1 MNTISKI
8 ISFFFL
14 LLVTT
19 MSGQEYFEGVLEYNV
34 SYEST
39 SEFISVETLESEFGT
54 SFTAYVQEDRYAMI
68 FNGTGQFGWV
78 KVIVSLKEGYAFTE
92 FEKSDTITK
101 TKLNKPQEGLIEFKR
116 NSDNKK
122 LVLNEWCESVTL
134 TYKPSGPNVF
144 YQEHRAVYYFN
155 PKYKLNAKVYE
166 NYTDGYRNLFVAESN
181 AISIRNE
188 VEFFPLF
195 KQIDE
200 ATSIVAQEVPD
211 AMFDLNPTKTILEE

>member
-1 MNTISKI
+1 MNTITKI
-8 ISFFFL
+8 ASFFFL
-14 LLVTT
+14 LMITT
-19 MSGQEYFEGVLEYNV
+19 MSGQEYFEGVLEYKV
-34 SYEST
+34 SYESS
-39 SEFISVETLESEFGT
+39 SEFIPVETLKSEFGT

-68 FNGTGQFGWV
+68 FHGTGQFGWM

-92 FEKSDTITK
+92 FEKSDTIMK
-101 TKLNKPQEGLIEFKR
+101 TKLNKVQEGLIEFKR

-134 TYKPSGPNVF
+134 KYKPSGPDVF
-144 YQEHRAVYYFN
+144 YQEHRATHYFN
-155 PKYKLNAKVYE
+155 PKYKLNAKLYE

-188 VEFFPLF
+188 IEFFPLF

-200 ATSIVAQEVPD
+200 ATSIVAKEVPD
-211 AMFDLNPTKTILEE
+211 AMFNLNPAKTVFEE